1 MENKSNKLWM
11 IILTVVICVI
21 LLGVLLIALLLG
33 TDIPALRGMK
43 AQVSEMLG
51 IATQL
56 PEATEPDATEP
67 EATVPLNVKSY
78 TVDDE
83 TAKKNS
89 GNVVATAG
97 DAKLTNG
104 ELQVYYWMSIY
115 DFVSQYSMY
124 LSYMGVDF
132 KQPLDQQLY
141 DPSTNTTWQQIMIEN
156 ALQTWHQYNAIK
168 QLAEAEGYELDAE
181 GQEYVANIDQ
191 NIANMMAQTEYT
203 SVEEMLEGEMGAGT
217 TEEAYR
223 NFMMAGF
230 IAIEYLADKETEI
243 TPTLEQ
249 IDAYYTEK
257 EDYFTQ
263 NGLVKDSGALVDV
276 RHVLIEPEGGTPN
289 ADGRT
294 KTYTDEEWEACRVKA
309 QELLDQWRSG
319 EATEETFAQLAVDNS
334 ADGNASEGGLYTGV
348 TEGYMVEAFNDW
360 IFDESREYGDTDLVK
375 TPFGYHIMFFV
386 KREQGEPKWIST
398 VRAQYLQEKISTI
411 IQDATR
417 QYPLE
422 TDYDAIGIS
431 QAKTS

>member
-43 AQVSEMLG
+43 AQVSGMLG
-51 IATQL
+51 ITTQI
-56 PEATEPDATEP
+56 PEVTEPDATEPDATEP
-67 EATVPLNVKSY
+67 LNLKSY

-115 DFVSQYSMY
+115 DFVSNYSMY

-132 KQPLDQQLY
+132 TQPLDQQVY
-141 DPSTNTTWQQIMIEN
+141 DASTNTTWQELMIEN
-156 ALQTWHQYNAIK
+156 ALQTWHQYNAVK
-168 QLAEAEGYELDAE
+168 QLAEAEGYELDEE

-191 NIANMMAQTEYT
+191 NIENMMAQTDYAT
-203 SVEEMLEGEMGAGT
+203 VAEMLESEMGAGT

-223 NFMMAGF
+223 SFMMAGYYT
-230 IAIEYLADKETEI
+230 IQYLADKEEEI
-243 TPTLEQ
+243 TPTMEQ
-249 IDAYYTEK
+249 IEAYYTEN
-257 EDYFTQ
+257 EEYFTT
-263 NGLVKDSGALVDV
+263 NGLVKDTGALVDV
-276 RHVLIEPEGGTPN
+276 RHVLIQPEGGTPN

-319 EATEETFAQLAVDNS
+319 EATEDTFAQLAVDNS

-360 IFDESREYGDTDLVK
+360 IFDESRGYGDTDLVK

-398 VRAQYLQEKISTI
+398 VRAQYLQEKISAI

>member
-33 TDIPALRGMK
+33 TDIPALRGVK

-51 IATQL
+51 IATQI
-56 PEATEPDATEP
+56 PETTDPDATEP

-115 DFVSQYSMY
+115 DFVSKYSMY
-124 LSYMGVDF
+124 LDYMGVDF

-141 DPSTNTTWQQIMIEN
+141 DPETNTTWQQIMIEN

-217 TEEAYR
+217 TEDAYR

-276 RHVLIEPEGGTPN
+276 RL
-289 ADGRT
+289 
-294 KTYTDEEWEACRVKA
+294 
-309 QELLDQWRSG
+309 
-319 EATEETFAQLAVDNS
+319 F
-334 ADGNASEGGLYTGV
+334 
-348 TEGYMVEAFNDW
+348 
-360 IFDESREYGDTDLVK
+360 
-375 TPFGYHIMFFV
+375 
-386 KREQGEPKWIST
+386 
-398 VRAQYLQEKISTI
+398 
-411 IQDATR
+411 
-417 QYPLE
+417 
-422 TDYDAIGIS
+422 
-431 QAKTS
+431 